1 MVVEECI
8 KLLSH
13 VSFQIHRGDARRPRR
28 DHPRQRARRR
38 PQEAV
43 QTPLQ
48 VRQRL
53 PQPLPVLA
61 DQIGGLEG
69 CVKCGWLSW
78 PSFKFT
84 SNGVRLRENQVGA
97 PFSPF
102 KNGFHFHL
110 FL

>member
-1 MVVEECI
+1 MNVS
-8 KLLSH
+8 SH
-13 VSFQIHRGDARRPRR
+13 IAFQIHRGDARRPRR

-48 VRQRL
+48 VRKRL

-69 CVKCGWLSW
+69 CVNMLVEQNYLSE
-78 PSFKFT
+78 
-84 SNGVRLRENQVGA
+84 VA
-97 PFSPF
+97 
-102 KNGFHFHL
+102 
-110 FL
+110 